1 MSRVADSVLP
11 AWTHMKGNL
20 VRFLQGYRAERL
32 MIAGKERLMIAGK
45 ERLMIAGKD
54 RLRLTDKEKEVYDL
68 SAARKR
74 RRRSRAGY

>member
-1 MSRVADSVLP
+1 
-11 AWTHMKGNL
+11 MKGNL

-45 ERLMIAGKD
+45 D
-54 RLRLTDKEKEVYDL
+54 RLGRTDKEKEVYEL